1 MGTNISQQIQSDE
14 NKTEVCIC
22 ATSTYLLKYEWLFS
36 QFYYNM
42 NFKDDFTF
50 LKSFDG
56 ENSNLKILGSNK
68 TGVANKV

>member
-14 NKTEVCIC
+14 NKTEVYIC
-22 ATSTYLLKYEWLFS
+22 ATSIYLSKYEWLFT

-42 NFKDDFTF
+42 NFKDDFKI